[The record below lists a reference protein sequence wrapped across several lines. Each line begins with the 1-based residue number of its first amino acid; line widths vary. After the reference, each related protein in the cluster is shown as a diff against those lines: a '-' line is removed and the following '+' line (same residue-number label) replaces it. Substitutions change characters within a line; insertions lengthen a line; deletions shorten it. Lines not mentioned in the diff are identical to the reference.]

1 MNDSRCGVIREVP
14 VARSRLGPGIG
25 DKKLLQFMEDA
36 GIAAPGGYRGI
47 YAGGYRGQP
56 SNLFLEMSGRGLAL
70 MQVL

>member
-36 GIAAPGGYRGI
+36 GIAAPGSI